1 MNRNDDKSVF
11 AQCGCY
17 LFILIAN
24 LIFGGTSVNYLLAEF
39 VGKTMPLFWAV
50 VVGIFVGQFSIPIAI
65 VVWILKLTGIM

>member
-1 MNRNDDKSVF
+1 MKRSDDNSVF

-17 LFILIAN
+17 LFVLIAN

-39 VGKTMPLFWAV
+39 VGKTMPFFWAV
-50 VVGIFVGQFSIPIAI
+50 VVGTILGQFTIPIAI